1 MRVPLFSHV
10 LLGITYM
17 GGRQRETQGT
27 TTSSEVFMYF
37 TYRTFVY
44 FTISVCFPE
53 RFRCRCSCH
62 IFLFSIVLDAG
73 TSVGIAVTVVILTVL
88 VVCIS
93 LAFLARQ
100 SKWGIRDLST
110 QFGALLSASLTI

>member
-1 MRVPLFSHV
+1 MFSHV
-10 LLGITYM
+10 LLGVTYVV
-17 GGRQRETQGT
+17 GGGWRQGETQGT
-27 TTSSEVFMYF
+27 ATSSEVSMYF

-73 TSVGIAVTVVILTVL
+73 TSVGIAATVVVLAAL
-88 VVCIS
+88 VVCVS

>member
-1 MRVPLFSHV
+1 MW
-10 LLGITYM
+10 
-17 GGRQRETQGT
+17 GRQGETQGT
-27 TTSSEVFMYF
+27 ATSSEVSMYF

-53 RFRCRCSCH
+53 HFRCHCSRH

-73 TSVGIAVTVVILTVL
+73 TSVGIAATVVVLAAL
-88 VVCIS
+88 VVCVS